1 MKTLQKL
8 GLAVGLMGL
17 LYSCQSTNKVL
28 SKSDK
33 RMEIM
38 NTIANDDSMSKE
50 MTDILMNSK
59 MGKMRMHENEKMM
72 MKEHHAKMMEMMKE
86 NPEMMKEHHE
96 KMIEM
101 MKEHPEMMK
110 SMMSEMMNA
119 AQRDTTMMSGMCK
132 AMMGNEKMMDMMHKM
147 KGEKMNMKKM
157 DSKPKKEVDHKS
169 HHQLHHQSHH

>member
-72 MKEHHAKMMEMMKE
+72 MKEHHAKMKEMMKE
-86 NPEMMKEHHE
+86 N
-96 KMIEM
+96 
-101 MKEHPEMMK
+101 PEMMK

-132 AMMGNEKMMDMMHKM
+132 AMMGNEKMMDMMQKM
-147 KGEKMNMKKM
+147 KGEKMDMKKM
-157 DSKPKKEVDHKS
+157 KEMDGKPKKEVDHKS
-169 HHQLHHQSHH
+169 HH